1 VLQPILRIRSE
12 SEFLRGS
19 QRALASQKHKARE
32 ARLRASL
39 AFGYDERHVRTWRG
53 GVPFVSTVLTNEIDR
68 VAEISRA
75 RRRTRLIKVSV
86 FLLAVVAAAYLWLK
100 LRPLP
105 PLYVAVTLP
114 QLVGSIPE
122 ELAGALRISIAAD
135 LSQLRG
141 VYALR
146 SSEVDTAGS
155 NPAAI
160 ARAVGADEVIT
171 ATITA
176 ESIGCQV
183 EVTRFFTVPSKK
195 VSLARAEVPISLPAV
210 SSVAGQNLLDLYR
223 DRKVLLRK
231 VKVVDFAAYAEIERK
246 LTETGTDFNEILSE
260 LAELREQDGPIE
272 AYALE
277 ISVARYLY
285 QSTGDATYLEHAHKV
300 IAEAPEE
307 PDVLLAASE
316 LALSESD
323 FDRASSLLEQA
334 EELSANHPYLWH
346 YQQMAALAVNDVE
359 LSIDIISSSLLA
371 RESWYKYLNLA
382 DAESRIGLLTS
393 AKDHLEAALQLSPDN
408 PRLMTRLAELELKSG
423 NFEAAKVL
431 FLDLLERGDNRYNHI
446 INLGT
451 IGLLQGDFKKA
462 ASYYETALSLG
473 YDDPVVLLNLADTY
487 YLAEDNRAQEM
498 YGRLLDVTSGVEDP
512 VYVAY
517 RAQAL
522 ACLGRVED
530 ARTTIEYAISIAQ
543 DDPSVLYTGAITHV
557 LLGNQERSEAL
568 QKRAREKGWDDEWF
582 NLPWFRSEK

>member
-1 VLQPILRIRSE
+1 
-12 SEFLRGS
+12 
-19 QRALASQKHKARE
+19 
-32 ARLRASL
+32 
-39 AFGYDERHVRTWRG
+39 
-53 GVPFVSTVLTNEIDR
+53 VPFVSTVLTDEVDR
-68 VAEISRA
+68 AAEIARVRWRA
-75 RRRTRLIKVSV
+75 LVVKVSAAALV
-86 FLLAVVAAAYLWLK
+86 VVAAFYLWWQ

-105 PLYVAVTLP
+105 PLYVAVAQP
-114 QLVGSIPE
+114 QLKGSIPE
-122 ELAGALRISIAAD
+122 DLAGALRISIAAD
-135 LSQLRG
+135 LSQLRD

-146 SSEVDTAGS
+146 SSEVDAAGT

-160 ARAVGADEVIT
+160 ARAVGADEVIS

-176 ESIGCQV
+176 ESMGCQV
-183 EVTRFFTVPSKK
+183 EVTRFFPASGKK
-195 VSLARAEVPISLPAV
+195 VSLARAEVPVSLTAV
-210 SSVAGQNLLDLYR
+210 SSVAGQNLLDLYQE
-223 DRKVLLRK
+223 RKAPLKK
-231 VKVVDFAAYAEIERK
+231 VKVADFAAYAEIERK

-260 LAELREQDGPIE
+260 LADLREQDGPIE

-277 ISVARYLY
+277 ILVARYLY
-285 QSTGDATYLEHAHKV
+285 QSTGDATYLEHAHQV

-323 FDRASSLLEQA
+323 FDRASTLLEQA

-359 LSIDIISSSLLA
+359 LSIDIINSSLLT

-382 DAESRIGLLTS
+382 DAESRIGLLND

-451 IGLLQGDFKKA
+451 IGLLQGDFEKA

-487 YLAEDNRAQEM
+487 YLAGDNRAHEV
-498 YGRLLDVTSGVEDP
+498 YGRLLDVTANEEDP

-522 ACLGRVED
+522 ACLGHIED
-530 ARTTIEYAISIAQ
+530 ARTTIEYAVSIAQ

-557 LLGNQERSEAL
+557 LLGDHERSEAL
-568 QKRAREKGWDDEWF
+568 QKRAKEKGWGDEWF